1 MNANEP
7 LQQCTCIIDRHYMQF
22 DDPQQHVVT
31 FECAPSDTN
40 SVVHLLSADGCCG
53 NCGAFC
59 YRPQEI
65 AGSVCPRV
73 CVTLDSPQL
82 CSLYLCVCAPRI
94 CVFVLPVF
102 LAQVHVCTC
111 VYTITMQLSVYPRVC
126 ISLPFPGF
134 SSTVYIFAFVLF
146 AYCTCHS
153 VLCIAGM
160 VLQLLVPSCCFLF
173 DFYTWFPES
182 QPCNQTCILHRYGQF
197 ALVQLI
203 NMVSAPI
210 MMLAMM
216 VKMLMMMTM
225 TMMVMLL
232 TVSLCLPSSR

>member
-1 MNANEP
+1 
-7 LQQCTCIIDRHYMQF
+7 MQF

-82 CSLYLCVCAPRI
+82 CSLYLCVCASRI

-102 LAQVHVCTC
+102 LAQVHNVAFCVSSCVHFVTLPRLLFNCLHFCICTFRLLYLPQC
-111 VYTITMQLSVYPRVC
+111 TMYCWYGILAACTI
-126 ISLPFPGF
+126 
-134 SSTVYIFAFVLF
+134 
-146 AYCTCHS
+146 
-153 VLCIAGM
+153 
-160 VLQLLVPSCCFLF
+160 
-173 DFYTWFPES
+173 
-182 QPCNQTCILHRYGQF
+182 
-197 ALVQLI
+197 
-203 NMVSAPI
+203 
-210 MMLAMM
+210 
-216 VKMLMMMTM
+216 
-225 TMMVMLL
+225 MLL
-232 TVSLCLPSSR
+232 FIWFLYLVSRITTLQSNLCTT

>member
-1 MNANEP
+1 
-7 LQQCTCIIDRHYMQF
+7 MQF
-22 DDPQQHVVT
+22 DDPQQHIVT

-102 LAQVHVCTC
+102 LAQVHNVAFC
-111 VYTITMQLSVYPRVC
+111 VSSCVHL
-126 ISLPFPGF
+126 LPFPGF
-134 SSTVYIFAFVLF
+134 SSTVYIFACVLF
-146 AYCTCHS
+146 AYCTWHS

-160 VLQLLVPSCCFLF
+160 VL
-173 DFYTWFPES
+173 
-182 QPCNQTCILHRYGQF
+182 
-197 ALVQLI
+197 
-203 NMVSAPI
+203 
-210 MMLAMM
+210 
-216 VKMLMMMTM
+216 
-225 TMMVMLL
+225 
-232 TVSLCLPSSR
+232 

>member
-1 MNANEP
+1 
-7 LQQCTCIIDRHYMQF
+7 MQF

-94 CVFVLPVF
+94 CEFVLPVF
-102 LAQVHVCTC
+102 LAQVHNVAFC
-111 VYTITMQLSVYPRVC
+111 VSSCVHFVTLPR
-126 ISLPFPGF
+126 
-134 SSTVYIFAFVLF
+134 
-146 AYCTCHS
+146 
-153 VLCIAGM
+153 
-160 VLQLLVPSCCFLF
+160 LL
-173 DFYTWFPES
+173 
-182 QPCNQTCILHRYGQF
+182 NI
-197 ALVQLI
+197 
-203 NMVSAPI
+203 
-210 MMLAMM
+210 
-216 VKMLMMMTM
+216 
-225 TMMVMLL
+225 
-232 TVSLCLPSSR
+232 

>member
-1 MNANEP
+1 
-7 LQQCTCIIDRHYMQF
+7 MQF

-82 CSLYLCVCAPRI
+82 CSSYLCVCAPRI

-102 LAQVHVCTC
+102 LAQAHNVAFCVSSCVHFVTLPRLLFNCLHFCICTFRLLYLAQCTTYCWYRTLAVCT
-111 VYTITMQLSVYPRVC
+111 I
-126 ISLPFPGF
+126 
-134 SSTVYIFAFVLF
+134 
-146 AYCTCHS
+146 
-153 VLCIAGM
+153 
-160 VLQLLVPSCCFLF
+160 
-173 DFYTWFPES
+173 
-182 QPCNQTCILHRYGQF
+182 
-197 ALVQLI
+197 
-203 NMVSAPI
+203 
-210 MMLAMM
+210 
-216 VKMLMMMTM
+216 
-225 TMMVMLL
+225 MLL
-232 TVSLCLPSSR
+232 LI

>member
-1 MNANEP
+1 
-7 LQQCTCIIDRHYMQF
+7 MQF

-40 SVVHLLSADGCCG
+40 TVVHLLSVDGCCG

-102 LAQVHVCTC
+102 LAQVHNVAFCVSSCVHFVTLPRLLFNCLHFCICTFRLLYLAQC
-111 VYTITMQLSVYPRVC
+111 MYYVLLVSYFSCLYHHVAFNLISIPGFQNHNPAIKLVYYIGMV
-126 ISLPFPGF
+126 SLP
-134 SSTVYIFAFVLF
+134 
-146 AYCTCHS
+146 
-153 VLCIAGM
+153 
-160 VLQLLVPSCCFLF
+160 
-173 DFYTWFPES
+173 WF
-182 QPCNQTCILHRYGQF
+182 N
-197 ALVQLI
+197 
-203 NMVSAPI
+203 
-210 MMLAMM
+210 
-216 VKMLMMMTM
+216 
-225 TMMVMLL
+225 
-232 TVSLCLPSSR
+232 